1 MELLKILANI
11 PLFNGLTEQQLAE
24 LAMIVTDQQFKR
36 GTTIFAEGD
45 RGVGF
50 YILVAGQVKIY
61 KMSVDGK
68 EQTLHIFGPGEP
80 FAEAAVFTGKSYPAY
95 ADAMQNSRVLF
106 IPRDSF
112 VTLIKDNPALAM
124 NMLGALSQR
133 LKKFAGMIEALSLKE
148 VPGRLAAH
156 LLLLSGQQG
165 GDEFTLNIGKAQ
177 LASILGTIPET
188 LSRIFKKLSEGGY
201 IEAQGAKIRITDRE
215 GLEALASGEE
225 KL

>member
-1 MELLKILANI
+1 MELTRILAAI
-11 PLFNGLTEQQLAE
+11 PLFNGLSDQQLAD
-24 LAMIVTDQQFKR
+24 LTMIVTDQQYKR

-45 RGVGF
+45 RGLGF
-50 YILVAGQVKIY
+50 FILVSGQVKIY

-68 EQTLHIFGPGEP
+68 EQILHIFGPGEP

-95 ADAMQNSRVLF
+95 ADALQNSRVLF

-112 VTLIKDNPALAM
+112 VTLIQENPALAM
-124 NMLGALSQR
+124 NMLGALSVR

-156 LLLLSGQQG
+156 LLLLSGQQ
-165 GDEFTLNIGKAQ
+165 DSDIFDLNIGKAQ

-201 IEAQGAKIRITDRE
+201 IEVQGARIKIIDRE

>member
-1 MELLKILANI
+1 MELMKILANI
-11 PLFNGLTEQQLAE
+11 PLFNGLTEPQLAD

-50 YILVAGQVKIY
+50 YILIEGQVKIY

-95 ADAMQNSRVLF
+95 ADAMQNSRALF
-106 IPRDSF
+106 IPREAF
-112 VTLIKDNPALAM
+112 VTLIGKNPALAM

-201 IEAQGAKIRITDRE
+201 IEAQGAKIKIVDRE

>member
-1 MELLKILANI
+1 MELLKIIANI
-11 PLFNGLTEQQLAE
+11 PLFNGLTEPQLAE

-36 GTTIFAEGD
+36 GVTIFAEGD

-50 YILVAGQVKIY
+50 YILIAGQVKIY
-61 KMSVDGK
+61 KMSMDGK

-95 ADAMQNSRVLF
+95 ADAMQDSRVLF
-106 IPRDSF
+106 IPRDAF
-112 VTLIKDNPALAM
+112 VKLIGTNPALAM

-165 GDEFTLNIGKAQ
+165 GDEFNLNIGKAQ

-201 IEAQGAKIRITDRE
+201 IEVQGAKIKIVDRV

>member
-1 MELLKILANI
+1 MELLKIIANI
-11 PLFNGLTEQQLAE
+11 PLFNGLTEPQLAE

-36 GTTIFAEGD
+36 GVTIFAESD

-95 ADAMQNSRVLF
+95 AETMQDSRVLF
-106 IPRDSF
+106 IPREAF
-112 VTLIKDNPALAM
+112 VTLIGTNPALAM

-165 GDEFTLNIGKAQ
+165 GDEFNLNIGKAQ

-201 IEAQGAKIRITDRE
+201 IEVQGAKIRIVDRE

>member
-1 MELLKILANI
+1 MELLKIIANI
-11 PLFNGLTEQQLAE
+11 PLFNGLTEPQLAE

-36 GTTIFAEGD
+36 GVTIFAEGD

-95 ADAMQNSRVLF
+95 AETMQDSRVLF
-106 IPRDSF
+106 IPREAF
-112 VTLIKDNPALAM
+112 VTLIGTNPALAM

-165 GDEFTLNIGKAQ
+165 GDEFNLNIGKAQ

-201 IEAQGAKIRITDRE
+201 IEVQGAKIRIVDRE